1 MSASADA
8 ALPVERDGVRPSLR
22 YADVVVET
30 PTGKHGD
37 TFTYSVPDHMDLAPG
52 HLVRVPFAT
61 RRLRGVV
68 VGLRDTANVD
78 YTKPIGSLVED
89 EPLLTPARIEL
100 ARWVADY
107 YMASPFDALAPMLPP
122 GLRSRSRTYV
132 QLKDAPEQQDEER
145 LSRGARRL
153 LMYLRAH
160 PGPQQVSKLSG
171 TLGTWTPNA
180 VRALVEAGAVHE
192 TRRDQAPQRP
202 AVRRAQALIPAQRP
216 DALRAH
222 AAEPSARDETRR
234 LAERVGTYAQGHRR
248 YGCS

>member
-1 MSASADA
+1 MAFAPLSATPMSSSRRPQASTETRSPTPSRITWISR
-8 ALPVERDGVRPSLR
+8 PV
-22 YADVVVET
+22 
-30 PTGKHGD
+30 
-37 TFTYSVPDHMDLAPG
+37 

-153 LMYLRAH
+153 LAYLRAH
-160 PGPQQVSKLSG
+160 PGPQGVSTLSG
-171 TLGTWTPNA
+171 TLGTWTSNA
-180 VRALVEAGAVHE
+180 IRALVEAGVVQE
-192 TRRDQAPQRP
+192 TRQRSNAETASRP
-202 AVRRAQALIPAQRP
+202 AGAGVDTRRNASTPCEAY
-216 DALRAH
+216 
-222 AAEPSARDETRR
+222 AASHPSARRDKEALLNE
-234 LAERVGTYAQGHRR
+234 LARTPKGIGATDAP
-248 YGCS
+248 